1 MWVIDFVHSAP
12 SPKWRALAKLQYFVS
27 LEEKVSAVLENA
39 EINVEI
45 VPDGTSSCLDLNY
58 LLHLPKLP
66 TVLVSLKP
74 EFSAIC
80 VWNPAVIWSE
90 GNQTHQ
96 WGEYVLCVFD
106 FLFFLWGWPVLWA
119 LDCVAAHSLISPPW
133 EETPSVS
140 SNNTSTSNRGHL
152 YPAHWKA
159 KGEEMPFFPFS
170 RGLISNGC
178 WVLHH

>member
-1 MWVIDFVHSAP
+1 MDHQKEKLQKRTYFTRPFNLVRDMWVIDFVGSAP
-12 SPKWRALAKLQYFVS
+12 SPKWRALSKLQYFVS

-45 VPDGTSSCLDLNY
+45 VPDGTCSCLDLNY

-80 VWNPAVIWSE
+80 VWNPAVIRSG

-96 WGEYVLCVFD
+96 WGEYVLCVW
-106 FLFFLWGWPVLWA
+106 LFVFPMRMTSPLSLRLCCSSQPHFSSLRRNPI
-119 LDCVAAHSLISPPW
+119 CVFKQHQHI
-133 EETPSVS
+133 
-140 SNNTSTSNRGHL
+140 
-152 YPAHWKA
+152 
-159 KGEEMPFFPFS
+159 
-170 RGLISNGC
+170 
-178 WVLHH
+178 